1 MTALTHPSTSSNLH
15 TDPHSTA
22 RDQANRW
29 LVTHYDELVR
39 RAKVRFARLNPEARE
54 EAVAEALA
62 FVTTSVHAA
71 ARNGN
76 LHRLCPA
83 TCIHYAARQF
93 HRGRRVAGYTSRCPL
108 SEAGRHQH
116 DHRVLSLDQPC
127 GDEDDDFDLHMMV
140 PDARA
145 DDPSDGPRRRLDIP
159 HLLDREH
166 VSAKARATF
175 RYLAETHGNGPQ
187 TVLAKMLGV
196 TPARIT
202 QLKRELAAALA
213 TDGYASPLGSR
224 LVG

>member
-1 MTALTHPSTSSNLH
+1 MTALPQTHRSNTLDTHPH
-15 TDPHSTA
+15 TTA

-29 LVTHYDELVR
+29 LITHYDELVR
-39 RAKVRFARLNPEARE
+39 RAKLRFARLNPEARD

-62 FVTTSVHAA
+62 FTTAA
-71 ARNGN
+71 AHSAAQRGK

-108 SEAGRHQH
+108 SEAGHH
-116 DHRVLSLDQPC
+116 HHGHRVMSLDQPC
-127 GDEDDDFDLHMMV
+127 GDEDDAFDLHAMV

-159 HLLDREH
+159 RLLDREH

-175 RYLAETHGNGPQ
+175 RYLAETHGSGPQ
-187 TVLAKMLGV
+187 TVLATMLKV

-213 TDGYASPLGSR
+213 TDGYASPLGPR